1 MLQNSK
7 FWLNLCFHSV
17 FMSVLNKLSFKVL
30 LFAIVATTFTACSTG
45 KYAATNKLYKQQ
57 AKVFGNTIMAMPPVN
72 QRIDSV
78 KEDAQSF
85 IGTVNFGIRKP
96 NYVIIHHTAQNS
108 LDQTINTFLLARTQ
122 VSAHYVVG
130 RNGQVVQMLNDY
142 LRAHH
147 AGIGRWGNDSDLNSS
162 SIGIE
167 LDNNGSEPYSDAQIN
182 SLCALLG
189 TLKKRYNIPT
199 ANFIG
204 HSDLAPGR
212 KVDPRNFPWKILAKK
227 GYGLWYDSVLKMP
240 PVDFNATMALRVIG
254 YDVRNIDRAI
264 IAFKIH
270 FVQIDVTP
278 KLTPATKL
286 ILYNLYTKYL

>member
-7 FWLNLCFHSV
+7 NWLNSCFHPE
-17 FMSVLNKLSFKVL
+17 FMSLINKLPLQVL
-30 LFAIVATTFTACSTG
+30 LFGIVAITFSACSTG
-45 KYAATNKLYKQQ
+45 KYAATNKVYKQQ
-57 AKVFGNTIMAMPPVN
+57 AKVFANTIMSMPPVN
-72 QRIDSV
+72 QKVDSV

-85 IGTVNFGIRKP
+85 VGTVNFGIRKP
-96 NYVIIHHTAQNS
+96 NFVIIHHTAQNS

-122 VSAHYVVG
+122 VSAHYVVSRDG
-130 RNGQVVQMLNDY
+130 KVVQMLNDY

-147 AGIGRWGNDSDLNSS
+147 AGIGRWGNDTDLNSS

-199 ANFIG
+199 ANF
-204 HSDLAPGR
+204 
-212 KVDPRNFPWKILAKK
+212 KK
-227 GYGLWYDSVLKMP
+227 GYGLWYDDVLKMP
-240 PVDFNATMALRVIG
+240 PVDFNAEMALRVIG
-254 YDVRNIDRAI
+254 YDVKNLERAI
-264 IAFKIH
+264 IAFKVH

-286 ILYNLYTKYL
+286 ILYNMYFKYL